1 MSEFISYLFALFVLN
16 PLQADLSER
25 LQGVPAPDIVQSG
38 QACISA
44 EGPRLLQQARENW
57 GWAASHAIGV
67 SFGVVDPVSLLS
79 GSNENCNRISML
91 LKENRSEA
99 EG

>member
-1 MSEFISYLFALFVLN
+1 MSEFISFLFAIFVLN

-25 LQGVPAPDIVQSG
+25 LQGVPATDIVQSG
-38 QACISA
+38 QACIA
-44 EGPRLLQQARENW
+44 VEGPRLLQRAQDNW

-67 SFGVVDPVSLLS
+67 SLGYVEPVSILS
-79 GSNENCNRISML
+79 GDNEHCNRIVGL
-91 LKENRSEA
+91 LKQNEMET

>member
-1 MSEFISYLFALFVLN
+1 MSDFISYLFAIFVLN

-25 LQGVPAPDIVQSG
+25 LQGVAAADIAQAG
-38 QACISA
+38 RACISA
-44 EGPRLLQQARENW
+44 EGPRLLQQAQDNW

-67 SFGVVDPVSLLS
+67 SFGMIDPVSMLLS
-79 GSNENCNRISML
+79 ENENCRRISQR
-91 LKENRSEA
+91 LKQNSSEA